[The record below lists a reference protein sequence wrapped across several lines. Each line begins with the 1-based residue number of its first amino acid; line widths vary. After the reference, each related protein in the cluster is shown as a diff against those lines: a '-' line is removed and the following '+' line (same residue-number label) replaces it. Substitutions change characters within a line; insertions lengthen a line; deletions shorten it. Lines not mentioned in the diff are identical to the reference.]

1 MVLSPISSSNA
12 CTIKALII
20 SPITKVSLDSKSP
33 FQSPYNYHFAFIY
46 IGKFAAVFILL
57 INSPMESHQCIFP
70 VRGPREGAVGKQFS
84 PSQRMRPSRN
94 SIQIRWLELYSFHE
108 ANVRRGCIIIRGNQQ
123 CLAESLFG
131 GRQGSTGTHRH
142 GETPHGTLGSHGNQL
157 LAPSLHHPSPAGV
170 PRVSKGAQHTLTASL

>member
-33 FQSPYNYHFAFIY
+33 FQSPDNYHCAFIY

-57 INSPMESHQCIFP
+57 INSPMESHQCIFQ
-70 VRGPREGAVGKQFS
+70 VRGSWEGVVGKQVS

-94 SIQIRWLELYSFHE
+94 SIRIL
-108 ANVRRGCIIIRGNQQ
+108 
-123 CLAESLFG
+123 
-131 GRQGSTGTHRH
+131 
-142 GETPHGTLGSHGNQL
+142 
-157 LAPSLHHPSPAGV
+157 
-170 PRVSKGAQHTLTASL
+170 